1 MPIHELI
8 ITDVTCYGS
17 LYCVAGWDR
26 VNGSMIRPEPTTA
39 NPHDEAWRF
48 WDRRLAG
55 NGRPFSVGNIVR
67 IDASS
72 PPNTFPFPHATED
85 RIVTAG
91 NQIQVLGQLT
101 TANIVQNAAAGISP
115 TLDAA
120 FDGGLIREPSR
131 KAYVPEGHNGRSLG
145 ALDLAPN
152 NLVFFEN
159 QFRDEKPKLRARV
172 TVNGV
177 LYDLSVT
184 ADAAR
189 ERWKTAGIEALR
201 NDLKGANRLH
211 VRVGLARPFPANHCY
226 SQVNGVLIF

>member
-1 MPIHELI
+1 MPAHELI
-8 ITDVTCYGS
+8 ITDVTRYGS
-17 LYCVAGWDR
+17 LYCIAGWDR
-26 VNGSMIRPEPTTA
+26 VNGRMIRPEPATA
-39 NPHDEAWRF
+39 NPQDEASRF
-48 WDRRLAG
+48 WDNRFAG

-72 PPNTFPFPHATED
+72 PPDTFPFPHATED

-101 TANIVQNAAAGISP
+101 TADVVQNVAAGISS
-115 TLDAA
+115 TLNAA

-159 QFRDEKPKLRARV
+159 QFRDDPPKLRARV
-172 TVNGV
+172 TVDSV
-177 LYDLSVT
+177 VYDLSVT

-189 ERWKTAGIEALR
+189 ERWKNAGIEALR
-201 NDLKGANRLH
+201 NDVSATNRLH
-211 VRVGLARPFPANHCY
+211 LRVGLARPFRAKQCY

>member
-1 MPIHELI
+1 MPVHELI
-8 ITDVTCYGS
+8 ITDVTCYGT

-26 VNGSMIRPEPTTA
+26 VGGRMIRPEPATA
-39 NPHDEAWRF
+39 DSHDEASRF
-48 WDRRLAG
+48 WDSRFAG
-55 NGRPFSVGNIVR
+55 PGRPFSVGNIVR

-72 PPNTFPFPHATED
+72 PPDTFPFPHATED
-85 RIVTAG
+85 RIAAAG

-101 TANIVQNAAAGISP
+101 TADVVQNVAAGISP

-120 FDGGLIREPSR
+120 FDGGLIRQSSR

-152 NLVFFEN
+152 DLIFFEH
-159 QFRDEKPKLRARV
+159 QFQDKASKLRARV

-177 LYDLSVT
+177 VYDLSVT

-201 NDLKGANRLH
+201 NDVKNANRLH
-211 VRVGLARPFPANHCY
+211 VRVGLARPFPANQCY

>member
-1 MPIHELI
+1 MPVHELI

-26 VNGSMIRPEPTTA
+26 ISGRMIRPEPATA
-39 NPHDEAWRF
+39 NPHDEASRF
-48 WDRRLAG
+48 WDSRFAG
-55 NGRPFSVGNIVR
+55 PGRPLSVGNIVR

-72 PPNTFPFPHATED
+72 PPSTFPFPHATED
-85 RIVTAG
+85 RILATG

-101 TANIVQNAAAGISP
+101 AADIVKNVAASISP

-131 KAYVPEGHNGRSLG
+131 KAYVPEGHNGQSLG

-152 NLVFFEN
+152 NLIFFEN
-159 QFRDEKPKLRARV
+159 QFRDQTPKLRARV

-189 ERWKTAGIEALR
+189 ERWRTAGIETLR
-201 NDLKGANRLH
+201 NDVKGAKRL
-211 VRVGLARPFPANHCY
+211 
-226 SQVNGVLIF
+226 SQRTLE

>member
-1 MPIHELI
+1 
-8 ITDVTCYGS
+8 
-17 LYCVAGWDR
+17 
-26 VNGSMIRPEPTTA
+26 MIRPEPTTA
-39 NPHDEAWRF
+39 NSHDEASRF
-48 WDRRLAG
+48 WDSRFAG
-55 NGRPFSVGNIVR
+55 NGRPFGVGNIVK

-91 NQIQVLGQLT
+91 NQIQVLGQLA
-101 TANIVQNAAAGISP
+101 TADIVQNVAAGTSP

-131 KAYVPEGHNGRSLG
+131 KAYVPKDHNGRSLG

-152 NLVFFEN
+152 NLVFFES
-159 QFRDEKPKLRARV
+159 QFRDNAPKLRARV
-172 TVNGV
+172 TANGI
-177 LYDLSVT
+177 LYDLPVT

-201 NDLKGANRLH
+201 DDVKGANRLH
-211 VRVGLARPFPANHCY
+211 VRVGLARPFPANQCY
-226 SQVNGVLIF
+226 SQVNGVLIL